1 VFYSEDGDSI
11 TFKIKA
17 QPNASRSEF
26 CGLYGEDAIKVRVAA
41 PAVEGAANKELAKF
55 IAKQFKVPKSSV
67 EFISGQSS
75 KIKLVKIHKTQKVK
89 EFIEGLESGRESI

>member
-1 VFYSEDGDSI
+1 MFYSEDGDSI